1 VGEASDAA
9 LSALG
14 ILFLRSDMEIDIDLI
29 QHTEHKREPG
39 NVESLKK
46 SIQECGLINP
56 ITINQ
61 NNVLLAGRRR
71 FQALKELGWSKIPVR
86 IVNSKNDLF
95 DFRVAIIENIER
107 KNLSDPEYAA
117 AIKEYDELKRELEG
131 EKDKTSFLKKGSR
144 MPQCS
149 ERDNDGW
156 TQDKTADDLNM
167 SRQAVGKAINIAK
180 AVEGYPELASKK
192 GSVILREAKKKKD
205 TEAIEKKEFPIVEG
219 KFKTLLIDP
228 PWDYDQLSIAG
239 RGHPEYHTLSIDELM
254 SFNLQQYS
262 EPNSHLYIWSTN
274 NFLYQALKLGE
285 HWGWNYKTVI
295 TWIKPSIG
303 LGSYFRNST
312 EQLLFFVRGALSTR
326 QNDIPTHFEAN
337 RGEHS
342 EKPEISYQIIER
354 TSYPAYLEIFSR
366 KQRKDWTTW
375 GNIA

>member
-117 AIKEYDELKRELEG
+117 AIREYDELKRELEG
-131 EKDKTSFLKKGSR
+131 EKAAGGDRQSIRHSVANDIGWTQDKNLSDPEYAAAIREYDELKRELEGGKDKTSFLKKGSR

-149 ERDNDGW
+149 ERDNIGW
-156 TQDKTADDLNM
+156 TQDKTAEDPNM
-167 SRQAVGKAINIAK
+167 QR
-180 AVEGYPELASKK
+180 
-192 GSVILREAKKKKD
+192 
-205 TEAIEKKEFPIVEG
+205 
-219 KFKTLLIDP
+219 
-228 PWDYDQLSIAG
+228 LSG
-239 RGHPEYHTLSIDELM
+239 NMM
-254 SFNLQQYS
+254 S
-262 EPNSHLYIWSTN
+262 
-274 NFLYQALKLGE
+274 
-285 HWGWNYKTVI
+285 
-295 TWIKPSIG
+295 
-303 LGSYFRNST
+303 
-312 EQLLFFVRGALSTR
+312 
-326 QNDIPTHFEAN
+326 
-337 RGEHS
+337 
-342 EKPEISYQIIER
+342 
-354 TSYPAYLEIFSR
+354 
-366 KQRKDWTTW
+366 
-375 GNIA
+375 